1 MSIRSRRDPRSA
13 DIWPGFVDALST
25 LLMVIIFLLVV
36 FMLAQF
42 FLSVALSRSDDALD
56 RLSLQVAELA
66 DLLSLERKA
75 NVGLRLDIA
84 QLSAELQNSLLTR
97 DQLST
102 ELADVTAERDTL
114 NLRIA
119 RLATERDELSARLT
133 TVLSERDALELRLS
147 ETTGRATEAEAEAE
161 ALRAALAEAERTIEA
176 DRETIELKLAE
187 LASLRNDIAALR
199 QVRAELEA
207 QVSQLASVVE
217 ENEAEIAQLE
227 EEGETAREENR
238 LLIIRVD
245 ETGKALEVTKGA
257 LEEREAALARLV
269 EEHRLL
275 VLRAGET
282 EAALA
287 ESETALAESETS
299 LSESETSLTAL
310 RVEFTTLR
318 DRSKELAARLA
329 SEEERTAL
337 AQTEL
342 EERDIRL
349 GELTASLRTSEE
361 DLLGERDISAEALAQ
376 VELLNRQIAALRQ
389 QLARIAAALEVAE
402 TQVDEQKTIIANL
415 GQRLNLALAGK
426 VEELQRYR
434 SEFFGRLRELL
445 GTRPGIRVEGD
456 RFVFQSEVLFTSGS
470 AELGSGGRAQLIPL
484 AKTLIEIA
492 GEIPSELNW
501 ILRVDG
507 HTDKRPIHTAAFPSN
522 WELSTAR
529 AMSVVRFLISQG
541 VPPHRLAPTGFGEFQ
556 PLDLRDDE
564 IAYRRNRR
572 IELKLTDR

>member
-1 MSIRSRRDPRSA
+1 MSIRARRHQRSA

-42 FLSVALSRSDDALD
+42 FLSVALSRSDDALN

-66 DLLSLERKA
+66 DLLSLERQA
-75 NVGLRLDIA
+75 NAGLRLDIA
-84 QLSAELQNSLLTR
+84 QLSAELQSSLVTR

-102 ELADVTAERDTL
+102 ELADVTGERDML
-114 NLRIA
+114 NLQIA
-119 RLATERDELSARLT
+119 RLTTERDEFSARLT
-133 TVLSERDALELRLS
+133 TVLSDRDALELRLG
-147 ETTGRATEAEAEAE
+147 ETIGRATEAEAEAE
-161 ALRAALAEAERTIEA
+161 ALRAALAEAERTIET
-176 DRETIELKLAE
+176 DKETIELKLAE

-207 QVSQLASVVE
+207 QVSQLAAVVE
-217 ENEAEIAQLE
+217 VNEDEIARLE
-227 EEGETAREENR
+227 AEGETAREENR
-238 LLIIRVD
+238 LLIVQVD

-257 LEEREAALARLV
+257 LEESETTLARLV

-275 VLRAGET
+275 ILRAGET
-282 EAALA
+282 DAALA
-287 ESETALAESETS
+287 ESAAS
-299 LSESETSLTAL
+299 LSESSASLSAL
-310 RVEFTTLR
+310 RVELTSLR

-329 SEEERTAL
+329 SEAERTAL

-342 EERDIRL
+342 EERDMRL
-349 GELTASLRTSEE
+349 GELTASLRASEE

-402 TQVDEQKTIIANL
+402 TQVDDQKVIIANL

-434 SEFFGRLRELL
+434 SEFFGRLREAL
-445 GTRPGIRVEGD
+445 GNRPGIRVEGD
-456 RFVFQSEVLFTSGS
+456 RFVFQSEVLFASGS
-470 AELGSGGRAQLIPL
+470 AELGSGGQAQLIPL
-484 AKTLIEIA
+484 ATTLIEIA
-492 GEIPSELNW
+492 DEIPSELNW

-529 AMSVVRFLISQG
+529 AMSVVRFLISRG